1 MDAIKIQNIISGT
14 INRSSLFS
22 QEVGEHFETLKKITL
37 LTS

>member
-22 QEVGEHFETLKKITL
+22 REVEGHFETLKKITL